1 MGGKNDPQQKTLRL
15 VTKAAQMT
23 YWINIVILILEWFE
37 GSVKKKITKPKN
49 MAPDKSH
56 LVVTIFY
63 EMPATGNLEVSEPRE
78 GFHLHHAI
86 SKNALHLLL

>member
-1 MGGKNDPQQKTLRL
+1 
-15 VTKAAQMT
+15 
-23 YWINIVILILEWFE
+23 
-37 GSVKKKITKPKN
+37 VKKKITKPKN